1 LPKLRLAGERLATGA
16 VPVPLRLAVRGLPTP
31 LSVTVTVPLR
41 DPVVVG
47 LKVTVI
53 GQLAPAARVVPQVLV
68 WAKSP
73 LAVIDV
79 IVSSSVPVLLSVTVC
94 GVLVVP
100 TF

>member
-1 LPKLRLAGERLATGA
+1 
-16 VPVPLRLAVRGLPTP
+16 VPVPLRLAVCGLPAASSLT
-31 LSVTVTVPLR
+31 LSVPLR
-41 DPVVVG
+41 VPVAVG

-53 GQLAPAARVVPQVLV
+53 GQLAPAASVLGQVLV

-79 IVSSSVPVLLSVTVC
+79 IVSGPVPVLLSVTVC
-94 GVLVVP
+94 GALVVP